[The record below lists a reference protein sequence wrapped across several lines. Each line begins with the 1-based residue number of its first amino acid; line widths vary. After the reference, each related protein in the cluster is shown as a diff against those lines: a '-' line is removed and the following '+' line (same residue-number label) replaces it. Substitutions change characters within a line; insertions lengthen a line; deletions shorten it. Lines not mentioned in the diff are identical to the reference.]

1 MKKAV
6 WGLIIVAIVSWGICY
21 IYSTNIIHFGWI
33 GTLFASTA
41 GLIATISSYHT
52 EDVAHTR
59 GGTICKAESRIKF
72 LLIYVLLGLLL
83 AAFLLMSI
91 LGSLGKFGVT
101 AISTR

>member
-1 MKKAV
+1 MEKAV

-59 GGTICKAESRIKF
+59 GGTIYKAESPIKF
-72 LLIYVLLGLLL
+72 RAIVESGVR
-83 AAFLLMSI
+83 
-91 LGSLGKFGVT
+91 GVGKRQEKAV
-101 AISTR
+101 AIEGECCFSR